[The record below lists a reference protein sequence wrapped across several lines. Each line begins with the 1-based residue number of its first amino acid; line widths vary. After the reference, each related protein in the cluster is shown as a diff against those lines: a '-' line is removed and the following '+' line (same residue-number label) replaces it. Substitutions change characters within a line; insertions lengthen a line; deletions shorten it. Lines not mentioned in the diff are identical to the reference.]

1 MILTWFG
8 WVLHVYS
15 ELRCNDRLGKGQ
27 NEMTTCI
34 VEMKTAISQIVV
46 IELSL
51 DCMSATSF
59 SQPKIRFCF
68 VVNIF
73 V

>member
-1 MILTWFG
+1 MIVTYFG
-8 WVLHVYS
+8 RVLAIYS

-34 VEMKTAISQIVV
+34 VELKTAISQIVV

-51 DCMSATSF
+51 D
-59 SQPKIRFCF
+59 
-68 VVNIF
+68 
-73 V
+73 